1 MPMTV
6 HRYHRQ
12 TLLEGIGKEGQERLR
27 SASVLVAGVGAL
39 GCAVADHLV
48 RAGIGHLRL
57 IDRDLV
63 EPTNLQRQC
72 LFAEDDLGS
81 PKAIAAAN
89 RLQAINHDVQLEAV
103 VDDLRPAIAHDMVD
117 RCDAIADGLDN
128 FATRFLLNDLSVK
141 FGLPYAYGG
150 AVGYEGT
157 SAFLRPSPL
166 HRQRLVTREIS
177 EAESGPCLRC
187 LVPATPPAHL
197 TPTCDTA
204 GVLSPVI
211 AVIAGLQAAALIQY
225 LAQSAEPLPHVLTRF
240 DARAMRMHQLDIS
253 QSQREDC
260 STCNKGRFAAL
271 ESDHGNQATTIC
283 GRDLIQLLPPEPQP
297 TDLDALHKRLSAHGS
312 FERLPFLLRGTLQD
326 ELDQAKQPVGLTVFQ
341 DGRVFVHGTLDATRA
356 RAIESRWLGG

>member
-1 MPMTV
+1 MTV

-12 TLLEGIGKEGQERLR
+12 TLLEGIGTEGQERLR

-72 LFAEDDLGS
+72 LFAEDDVGS
-81 PKAIAAAN
+81 PKAAAAAA
-89 RLQAINHDVQLEAV
+89 RLQAINHEVQLDVV
-103 VDDLRPAIAHDMVD
+103 VDDLRPAVANDMIAG
-117 RCDAIADGLDN
+117 CDAIADGLDN

-157 SAFLRPSPL
+157 AALLRPSPK
-166 HRQRLVTREIS
+166 HRKQRITREIS
-177 EAESGPCLRC
+177 ERESGPCLRC
-187 LVPATPPAHL
+187 LVPEAPPAHH

-204 GVLSPVI
+204 GVLAPVV
-211 AVIAGLQAAALIQY
+211 AVVAGLQAAALIQY
-225 LAQSAEPLPHVLTRF
+225 LAHSDQPVPHVLTRF

-253 QSQREDC
+253 GSRREDC
-260 STCNKGRFAAL
+260 STCTQGQFDEL
-271 ESDHGNQATTIC
+271 ETTNGNQATTVC
-283 GRDLIQLLPPEPQP
+283 GRDLIQLLPPEPKA
-297 TDLDALHKRLSAHGS
+297 TDLDALHQRLSDHGS
-312 FERLPFLLRGTLQD
+312 FERQPFLLRGTLD
-326 ELDQAKQPVGLTVFQ
+326 AEFDGEGKPIGLTVFS
-341 DGRVFVHGTLDATRA
+341 DGRVFVHGIVDVTQA
-356 RAIESRWLGG
+356 RAVNNRWLGG